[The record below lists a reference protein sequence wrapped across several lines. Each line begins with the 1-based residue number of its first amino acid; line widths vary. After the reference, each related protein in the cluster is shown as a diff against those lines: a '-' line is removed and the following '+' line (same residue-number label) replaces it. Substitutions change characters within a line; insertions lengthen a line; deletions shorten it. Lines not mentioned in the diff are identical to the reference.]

1 MYIAHFVPKF
11 ASVLQLFPNGKN
23 SDIGQV
29 ILTLY
34 LPIDS
39 HFACVRMII
48 SGAIAVM
55 DWICGASRAGIH
67 TFPMGICLFSDWWVY
82 SYPWSDS

>member
-55 DWICGASRAGIH
+55 D
-67 TFPMGICLFSDWWVY
+67 
-82 SYPWSDS
+82 